1 MRPLL
6 METLLSCWKT
16 LQQADGGFKGAYYR
30 TGRCSSS
37 RKGAEDLG
45 GRMLRVGAASPMGD
59 GKLRGCWKHLSG
71 SRDGPLA
78 HLHLSEASS
87 LDYALL

>member
-6 METLLSCWKT
+6 LETLLSCWKT
-16 LQQADGGFKGAYYR
+16 LHQADGGFKKVYHW

-45 GRMLRVGAASPMGD
+45 GRMLTVGAASPMGD
-59 GKLRGCWKHLSG
+59 GELRGCWKRLSG
-71 SRDGPLA
+71 SRDVPLA